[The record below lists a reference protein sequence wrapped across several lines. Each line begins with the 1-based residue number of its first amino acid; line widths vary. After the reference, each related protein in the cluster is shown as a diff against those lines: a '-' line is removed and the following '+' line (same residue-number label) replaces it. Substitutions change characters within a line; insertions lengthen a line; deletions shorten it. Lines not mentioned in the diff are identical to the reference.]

1 MNTFCDDF
9 PEIMVDSE
17 QNMILKE
24 HIEIAESLFFKLSS
38 AYESKMSSAPLPNFD
53 KLSSKVLRDHK
64 AIP

>member
-1 MNTFCDDF
+1 
-9 PEIMVDSE
+9 MVDSE

-24 HIEIAESLFFKLSS
+24 HIEIAESLYFKLTS
-38 AYESKMSSAPLPNFD
+38 AYESKMSTTPLPNFD